1 MRIVAVAI
9 LAVACG
15 GPQRPASVEDDDV
28 AVVEVGHEGEDTEIV
43 VAEAQPVALHE
54 EGARML
60 SAMRTTLYSHE
71 TRIDEATG
79 RYDFDCS
86 GFVGYALARTR
97 RAAYDELRAA
107 TVKRPLAKH
116 FVEFFQ
122 TSHEHWRTVRRAID
136 LAPGDV
142 IAWLEP
148 SDVQTKNTGH
158 VMIVREA
165 PRVDRKHA
173 DVIVVP
179 IIDSTGVPHGK
190 SDSRKATKATG
201 LGTGEVLLIVDETG
215 APIGYRW
222 SRGSKARVHLTTIAL
237 AGLQ

>member
-107 TVKRPLAKH
+107 TVKRLA
-116 FVEFFQ
+116 
-122 TSHEHWRTVRRAID
+122 R
-136 LAPGDV
+136 
-142 IAWLEP
+142 
-148 SDVQTKNTGH
+148 
-158 VMIVREA
+158 
-165 PRVDRKHA
+165 
-173 DVIVVP
+173 
-179 IIDSTGVPHGK
+179 
-190 SDSRKATKATG
+190 
-201 LGTGEVLLIVDETG
+201 
-215 APIGYRW
+215 
-222 SRGSKARVHLTTIAL
+222 AL
-237 AGLQ
+237 AHRAARDRSRTR

>member
-1 MRIVAVAI
+1 
-9 LAVACG
+9 
-15 GPQRPASVEDDDV
+15 
-28 AVVEVGHEGEDTEIV
+28 
-43 VAEAQPVALHE
+43 
-54 EGARML
+54 
-60 SAMRTTLYSHE
+60 
-71 TRIDEATG
+71 
-79 RYDFDCS
+79 
-86 GFVGYALARTR
+86 
-97 RAAYDELRAA
+97 
-107 TVKRPLAKH
+107 
-116 FVEFFQ
+116 
-122 TSHEHWRTVRRAID
+122 VRRAID